1 MKCNGELC
9 MDKKAI
15 AWLYNQLP
23 ELVDK
28 GIISAESAERLK
40 KHYGSVAATA
50 GTRTFLLV
58 FGVIGAL
65 LVGLGIILIL
75 AHNWEQLTKLNR
87 LMISVGLLVV
97 AQIAAGSVLWFKAD
111 SPVWRE
117 TTATLQLL
125 MVGAAMALVGQ
136 TYHLAEN
143 ADAFLRTWMLL
154 SLPLMYL
161 MNSVSVAVLYTI
173 GVTVWAAGGYA
184 DISNQW
190 IWVLF
195 GLVLPYYWNLL
206 QNNRY
211 ANATVILSWVLTICF
226 YFCFAAAFSHSLDR
240 LGMLIYSCLFAL
252 TYLCGV
258 RWFSSQT
265 GWMPFKPVGLAG
277 SISITF
283 FLTFHDIWSYL
294 QVSRDADSA
303 VLYLSAAVLL
313 ALVIGSTLRV
323 RNNPG
328 VRQFAL
334 IPCVIGAGYLV
345 QYFDGSGI
353 GATLILNAYMLGLS
367 ISVIAAG
374 VREYNLAKLN
384 LGMLMV
390 AALIIARFFD
400 MDVSF
405 IVRGVLFV
413 LAGIGFLVANVVIVR
428 RKAGGQHEK

>member
-1 MKCNGELC
+1 

-15 AWLYNQLP
+15 AWLYDQLP

-40 KHYGSVAATA
+40 KHYGSVKATT

-97 AQIAAGSVLWFKAD
+97 AQTAAGSVLWFKAD
-111 SPVWRE
+111 SQAWRE
-117 TTATLQLL
+117 TTATLLML

-143 ADAFLRTWMLL
+143 ADTFLRTWMLL
-154 SLPLMYL
+154 ALPLMYL

-195 GLVLPYYWNLL
+195 GLVLPYYRNLL

-226 YFCFAAAFSHSLDR
+226 YFCFAAAFSQNLAS
-240 LGMLIYSCLFAL
+240 LGMLIYSCLFVL

-258 RWFSSQT
+258 LWFSSRE
-265 GWMPFKPVGLAG
+265 GWMPFRPVGLAG
-277 SISITF
+277 SIFLTF
-283 FLTFHDIWSYL
+283 FLTFHDIWSHL
-294 QVSRDADSA
+294 QVSRDAGSG
-303 VLYLSAAVLL
+303 VLYLFVAVLL
-313 ALVIGSTLRV
+313 ALVIGGMLRV

-334 IPCVIGAGYLV
+334 IPCVIGAGYLI

-374 VREYNLAKLN
+374 VKEYNLAKLN
-384 LGMLMV
+384 LGMFMV

-405 IVRGVLFV
+405 VVRGVLFV

>member
-1 MKCNGELC
+1 M
-9 MDKKAI
+9 
-15 AWLYNQLP
+15 
-23 ELVDK
+23 
-28 GIISAESAERLK
+28 
-40 KHYGSVAATA
+40 
-50 GTRTFLLV
+50 LV

-87 LMISVGLLVV
+87 LMISVGLLIV
-97 AQIAAGSVLWFKAD
+97 AQIAAGSVLWFKED
-111 SPVWRE
+111 SLVWRE
-117 TTATLQLL
+117 TTATLLML

-136 TYHLAEN
+136 TYHLAEDT
-143 ADAFLRTWMLL
+143 DAFLRTWMLL

-161 MNSVSVAVLYTI
+161 MNSTSVAVLYTI

-184 DISNQW
+184 DISSQW

-195 GLVLPYYWNLL
+195 GLVLPYYWNLI

-211 ANATVILSWVLTICF
+211 ANTTVILSWVLTICF
-226 YFCFAAAFSHSLDR
+226 YFCFAAAFSNILAR
-240 LGMLIYSCLFAL
+240 LGTLIYSCLFAL
-252 TYLCGV
+252 TYLSGV
-258 RWFSSQT
+258 LYFSGQE
-265 GWMPFKPVGLAG
+265 GRMPFKPVGLAG
-277 SISITF
+277 SIWLTF
-283 FLTFHDIWSYL
+283 FLTFHDAWSYL
-294 QVSRDADSA
+294 NISKDSEFTIS
-303 VLYLSAAVLL
+303 YLLAAVLL
-313 ALVIGSTLRV
+313 ALVIGSTIRV

-328 VRQFAL
+328 VWHFSL
-334 IPCVIGAGYLV
+334 IPCVIGVGYLV

-353 GATLILNAYMLGLS
+353 GATIILNAYMLGLS

-374 VREYNLAKLN
+374 VREHNLAKLN

-405 IVRGVLFV
+405 VVRGVLFV

-428 RKAGGQHEK
+428 RKAGWQNER